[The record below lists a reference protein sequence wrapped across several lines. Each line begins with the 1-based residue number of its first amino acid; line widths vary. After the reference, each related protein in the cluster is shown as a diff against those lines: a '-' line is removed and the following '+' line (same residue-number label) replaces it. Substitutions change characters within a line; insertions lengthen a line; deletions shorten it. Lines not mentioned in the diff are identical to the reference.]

1 MSRILLAD
9 DSPHAQRMGERILR
23 DEGHEVITVSDGLV
37 AMLRLKDARP
47 DLIIADISMPEVSG
61 YELCEYVKNNGGAPV
76 FLTAGAVEPV
86 DESEV
91 ARVRAD
97 GVLKKPFEASLL
109 LAAIAR
115 FETRGRPAQGSGDT
129 ADKAPGSTPGTASPP
144 RSVVVLDPEQ
154 VRAAVTVAL
163 DAALPVLVDEIS
175 AKVLAALSGSG
186 RKGNSESQ
194 KTGA

>member
-37 AMLRLKDARP
+37 AMLRLKDAQP
-47 DLIIADISMPEVSG
+47 DFIIADISMPEVSG

-97 GVLKKPFEASLL
+97 GVFKKPFEASLL
-109 LAAIAR
+109 LEAIGRFAVKPKAA
-115 FETRGRPAQGSGDT
+115 DT
-129 ADKAPGSTPGTASPP
+129 PP
-144 RSVVVLDPEQ
+144 QPNGAALARSVVVLDPEQ

-163 DAALPVLVDEIS
+163 DGALPVLVDEIS
-175 AKVLAALSGSG
+175 AKVLAALAGSG
-186 RKGNSESQ
+186 RKA
-194 KTGA
+194 GAQ

>member
-37 AMLRLKDARP
+37 AMLRLKDAQP

-86 DESEV
+86 DEAEV

-109 LAAIAR
+109 LEAVGRFSGRAKDMTTRWRAEAPRRPRLAASRLWCSIR
-115 FETRGRPAQGSGDT
+115 TRCG
-129 ADKAPGSTPGTASPP
+129 P
-144 RSVVVLDPEQ
+144 RSRWRSTRPCPPWSMRSARRCLPRWPE
-154 VRAAVTVAL
+154 RAASDIAQI
-163 DAALPVLVDEIS
+163 AEA
-175 AKVLAALSGSG
+175 
-186 RKGNSESQ
+186 
-194 KTGA
+194 

>member
-37 AMLRLKDARP
+37 AMLRLKDLQP
-47 DLIIADISMPEVSG
+47 DVVIADISMPEVSG
-61 YELCEYVKNNGGAPV
+61 YELCEYIKSNGGAPV

-86 DESEV
+86 DDAEV
-91 ARVRAD
+91 SRVRAD

-109 LAAIAR
+109 LDAIGPFATGKKRSATPAAKSA
-115 FETRGRPAQGSGDT
+115 AS
-129 ADKAPGSTPGTASPP
+129 AAPISM
-144 RSVVVLDPEQ
+144 RSVVVIDPEM

-163 DAALPVLVDEIS
+163 DAAMPSLVDEIS
-175 AKVLAALSGSG
+175 AKVLNALTGTA
-186 RKGNSESQ
+186 RK
-194 KTGA
+194 

>member
-37 AMLRLKDARP
+37 AMLRLKDAQP
-47 DLIIADISMPEVSG
+47 DFVIADISMPEVSG
-61 YELCEYVKNNGGAPV
+61 YELCEYVKNNGGSPV

-97 GVLKKPFEASLL
+97 CVLKKPFEASLL
-109 LAAIAR
+109 LEAIGRFSVKRAAPER
-115 FETRGRPAQGSGDT
+115 SPANG
-129 ADKAPGSTPGTASPP
+129 AAVP

-163 DAALPVLVDEIS
+163 DGALPALVDEIS
-175 AKVLAALSGSG
+175 AKVLAALAGSG
-186 RKGNSESQ
+186 RK
-194 KTGA
+194 TTW